1 MTGAID
7 QLGHLEAIGGVNEK
21 IEGFYDT
28 CHYFTLT
35 GEQGVII
42 PKANA
47 GDLMLR
53 EDVVE
58 ACKRGDFH
66 IYAVAT
72 IHEAI
77 EILTGV
83 PAGER
88 TAEGDYPE
96 GTVLAQAVARAD
108 EFWRRTLR
116 SPQQFTS
123 VAPAEEADEVVFP
136 QEP

>member
-1 MTGAID
+1 
-7 QLGHLEAIGGVNEK
+7 
-21 IEGFYDT
+21 
-28 CHYFTLT
+28 
-35 GEQGVII
+35 VII
-42 PKANA
+42 PKSNA

-88 TAEGDYPE
+88 TADGDYPA

-108 EFWRRTLR
+108 EFWRHTLR
-116 SPQQFTS
+116 SPQQLTS